1 MPLSGTLELITVLFN
16 WLDALILKSMLLSTT
31 ADIVWVSGQITL
43 KPSLHGL
50 VEEPQVPKQ
59 FRDKL
64 SLGLILPGTCL
75 SFLSMSCYH
84 FILWTEGEKRKKE
97 PSVVKSFSLRFLL
110 AFFFNLQYSLHEH
123 LTEPSSKLLWI
134 LGLGFGLPT
143 PWSDSKAVCQGEFTY
158 SAAQLL
164 FPLPPWKTERA
175 AEALISEWSVTRKW
189 RDKTALLST
198 QGKTRLWLPEF
209 YQKKNGY
216 STFIF

>member
-1 MPLSGTLELITVLFN
+1 MPLHGTLELITVCFN
-16 WLDALILKSMLLSTT
+16 WLGCPWILESVLLSIT
-31 ADIVWVSGQITL
+31 ADIVWVSSQITL

-64 SLGLILPGTCL
+64 SSGLILPGTCL
-75 SFLSMSCYH
+75 SFLSTSCYH
-84 FILWTEGEKRKKE
+84 FILWTEGKKKE

-110 AFFFNLQYSLHEH
+110 AFFFNLHYSLHEH
-123 LTEPSSKLLWI
+123 FAEPPSELLWI
-134 LGLGFGLPT
+134 LGLEFSLPT
-143 PWSDSKAVCQGEFTY
+143 PWSDNKGC
-158 SAAQLL
+158 
-164 FPLPPWKTERA
+164 LPGRIYIFSSPASLSSSPWKTEGA

-189 RDKTALLST
+189 RDKTTLLRT